1 MSNDFYMANLL
12 IVDDELSMRQFL
24 THLFQREGH
33 AIRVAENGRRAMDML
48 RQQRA
53 DVIISDVR
61 MPDMGGLELLRAA
74 RDLHPD
80 VEVVVMTAFDKHE
93 TGREAY
99 LAGAFAFIQKPFDN
113 EELKEIVSRALG
125 RIAETKRAQLLQ
137 LENEA
142 LIKGQRARGQ
152 LGNIIG
158 RSDRMQSVYQRIETV
173 AAVQSTVLITGE
185 SGTGK
190 ELVARAIHDL
200 SPRAQKPFVSVNCG
214 AFTETLLESE
224 LFGYVK
230 GSFTGATANR
240 KGLFEAAD
248 QGTIFLDEIGE
259 MSAAMQVKLLR
270 VLQERKVRPVGA
282 HEEMEVNTRVIA
294 ATNRDLSAMTKD
306 GSFREDLYYRVSV
319 IPMELPPL
327 RERGQDISEL
337 AEYFINKYCEQ
348 QSRKITIGG
357 PAMRLLEAYSWPG
370 NVRELEHTIERAVAL
385 ERTEMIQPERLPEQ
399 ITNYSQTRI
408 SSELQLPDEGINLTA
423 HLDQLEKTY
432 VLEALKRTDGNQT
445 NAAELLKMSVRSLRH
460 LLDKHGIRGLTAQM
474 RDERRTETTPRRR
487 ATDPF
492 PRRRIEDLD
501 EENEE
506 PGHAASAAERS

>member
-1 MSNDFYMANLL
+1 MSRIL

-24 THLFQREGH
+24 THLFQRDGH
-33 AIRVAENGRRAMDML
+33 SIRVAENGRKAMAML
-48 RQQRA
+48 REQSA
-53 DVIISDVR
+53 DVIISDVK
-61 MPDMGGLELLRAA
+61 MPDMGGIDLLRAA
-74 RDLHPD
+74 RELHPEI
-80 VEVVVMTAFDKHE
+80 EVIMMTAFANEQTAHE
-93 TGREAY
+93 AF
-99 LAGAFAFIQKPFDN
+99 LLGAFDFVHKPFDN
-113 EELKEIVSRALG
+113 DLLKEKVARALQK
-125 RIAETKRAQLLQ
+125 ISIVKEKQALQ
-137 LENEA
+137 IENEA

-158 RSDRMQSVYQRIETV
+158 RSDRMQAVYQMIETV
-173 AAVQSTVLITGE
+173 AQVQSTVLITGD

-259 MSAAMQVKLLR
+259 MSPAMQVKLLR

-282 HEEMEVNTRVIA
+282 HEEGEINTRVIA
-294 ATNRDLSAMTKD
+294 ATNRDLSAMVKD
-306 GSFREDLYYRVSV
+306 NSFREDLYYRIAV

-327 RERGQDISEL
+327 RERGSDIAEL
-337 AEYFINKYCEQ
+337 AEHFIGKYCKQ
-348 QSRKITIGG
+348 TGRSITISA
-357 PAMRLLEAYSWPG
+357 PAMRLLERYSWPG

-385 ERTEMIQPERLPEQ
+385 ERTDMIQAERLPEQ
-399 ITNYSQTRI
+399 ITSYNPARI
-408 SSELQLPDEGINLTA
+408 SSDLQLPTDGINLTA

-432 VLEALKRTDGNQT
+432 LLEALERTKGNQT
-445 NAAELLKMSVRSLRH
+445 DAAELLKMSVRSLRH
-460 LLDKHGIRGLTAQM
+460 LLDKHELRKRTAQM
-474 RDERRTETTPRRR
+474 RDERRTLETIPRRR
-487 ATDPF
+487 STDPY
-492 PRRRIEDLD
+492 PRRRSEDFD
-501 EENEE
+501 EQAEDS
-506 PGHAASAAERS
+506 GQAASAGERG